1 MKDKIQDKERLVE
14 SVDDNNQPVK
24 VLVRR
29 PTPEDYRDSQ
39 IAYNKAFR
47 KALDSGGLLKQK
59 LNDYMTEQ
67 GIWSESKQKQ
77 YDDYIDN
84 IRNKEDLLKGGG
96 IKLSEAKQIAL
107 ELRSLR
113 GDFQIFLAEKN
124 ALETNSVEG
133 QADNARFAELVRL
146 CLLNPDTKQKY
157 FPDQES
163 YDANATQPWVIEA
176 SSALANMLYNLDPN
190 YVNNLEENKF
200 LKEFKFVNDDLKL
213 IDKDGNLVDI
223 EGRLINEDGR
233 FIAYRTEEGKKNKDQ
248 SQVYFV
254 NRDGK
259 EVVAVTN
266 ADGEEEWVRID
277 LKERKPFL
285 DDDGSPIATSDSSE
299 EDDDNNVQNKRKK
312 RSVKTEAEPA

>member
-1 MKDKIQDKERLVE
+1 
-14 SVDDNNQPVK
+14 
-24 VLVRR
+24 
-29 PTPEDYRDSQ
+29 
-39 IAYNKAFR
+39 
-47 KALDSGGLLKQK
+47 
-59 LNDYMTEQ
+59 
-67 GIWSESKQKQ
+67 
-77 YDDYIDN
+77 
-84 IRNKEDLLKGGG
+84 
-96 IKLSEAKQIAL
+96 
-107 ELRSLR
+107 
-113 GDFQIFLAEKN
+113 
-124 ALETNSVEG
+124 
-133 QADNARFAELVRL
+133 
-146 CLLNPDTKQKY
+146 
-157 FPDQES
+157 
-163 YDANATQPWVIEA
+163 
-176 SSALANMLYNLDPN
+176 MLYNLDPN

-223 EGRLINEDGR
+223 DGRLINEDGR
-233 FIAYRTEEGKKNKDQ
+233 FIAYRTEDGKKNKDQ

-299 EDDDNNVQNKRKK
+299 EDEDNNVQNKRKK

>member
-67 GIWSESKQKQ
+67 GIWSDAKQKQ
-77 YDDYIDN
+77 YDDYIEN
-84 IRNKEDLLKGGG
+84 IRNKEDALKAGG
-96 IKLSEAKQIAL
+96 IKLSEAKQVAL
-107 ELRSLR
+107 DLREIRSE
-113 GDFQIFLAEKN
+113 FQSFLAEKN
-124 ALETNSVEG
+124 SLESNSVEG

-146 CLLNPDTKQKY
+146 CLLNPDTKHKY
-157 FPDQES
+157 FQDQES
-163 YDANATQPWVIEA
+163 YDANAGQPWVIEA
-176 SSALANMLYNLDPN
+176 SSVLANMLYNLDPD

-200 LKEFKFVNDDLKL
+200 LKEFKFVNDDLRL
-213 IDKDGNLVDI
+213 IDKDGHLVDI
-223 EGRLINEDGR
+223 DGRLINKDGR
-233 FIAYRTEEGKKNKDQ
+233 FVAYRTEEAKKNKDT
-248 SQVYFV
+248 SQMYFV

-259 EVVAVTN
+259 EVVAI
-266 ADGEEEWVRID
+266 AGEDGEEEWVRID
-277 LKERKPFL
+277 LKDRKPFL
-285 DDDGSPIATSDSSE
+285 DDDGSPIAVTENEESDE
-299 EDDDNNVQNKRKK
+299 NNTTNKRKK
-312 RSVKTEAEPA
+312 RSVKTEAETA